1 MILTPG
7 LILVLPESGL
17 PLVNHPHNIGSPPNN
32 HVHSRTMVS
41 CPSRPCD
48 LLSVPSWQMEDGSTV
63 TVLFSLVL
71 SFLLLEHSE
80 TGGQLS
86 SPQLLPSRAPLLV
99 RLLLLLFPNISPPVS
114 PLRYGMVGTVAGDG
128 APRSLSVFRSSGVC
142 WTRPRSLRG
151 FCGSL
156 LSFAV
161 LAGLLPQLTTFDHC
175 FTVSLSSIKSKLHL
189 VYKTNCSKP
198 LYTKFTWLGTFVAN
212 C

>member
-1 MILTPG
+1 MVSSMAACLPQHYPSQAQKQAIGRSTKLFLLLLSFFWLTSNFYINAEHFIQLVILTPG

-48 LLSVPSWQMEDGSTV
+48 LLPVPSWQMEDGSTV

-86 SPQLLPSRAPLLV
+86 SPQLLPSRAPLL
-99 RLLLLLFPNISPPVS
+99 S
-114 PLRYGMVGTVAGDG
+114 
-128 APRSLSVFRSSGVC
+128 RSS
-142 WTRPRSLRG
+142 WLFLRLVG
-151 FCGSL
+151 MAMAIGRR
-156 LSFAV
+156 
-161 LAGLLPQLTTFDHC
+161 GYRLPKQR
-175 FTVSLSSIKSKLHL
+175 K
-189 VYKTNCSKP
+189 
-198 LYTKFTWLGTFVAN
+198 
-212 C
+212 